1 MRRSIVIGLLTALA
15 VLVLAPAGNSAIRIV
30 KIYFDPPGAD
40 TGSNS
45 SLNAEWIR
53 LKNTGSTARSLTHW
67 RVRDRGPDHVYRF
80 GTYTLGAGKTVTIH
94 TGRGSNTARNR
105 YWRLDNYV
113 WNNDGDRGTLVRPNG
128 TIVDRCSYSGA
139 GSYKVC

>member
-1 MRRSIVIGLLTALA
+1 M
-15 VLVLAPAGNSAIRIV
+15 

-45 SLNAEWIR
+45 SLNDEWIR
-53 LKNTGSTARSLTHW
+53 LKNTGTRARSLTHW
-67 RVRDRGPDHVYRF
+67 RVHDRGRDHLYRF

-94 TGRGSNTARNR
+94 TGHGSNTARNR

-113 WNNDGDRGTLVRPNG
+113 WNNDGDKATLKKPDGTF
-128 TIVDRCSYSGA
+128 VDSCSYSGS